1 MDLKMPVMD
10 GYEATRRIKE
20 LRKSLPVIGV
30 TAFAMTGD
38 KVKALEAGCDEY
50 LAKPVKS
57 EVLMA
62 VIRKY
67 LG

>member
-1 MDLKMPVMD
+1 
-10 GYEATRRIKE
+10 
-20 LRKSLPVIGV
+20 LPVIGV